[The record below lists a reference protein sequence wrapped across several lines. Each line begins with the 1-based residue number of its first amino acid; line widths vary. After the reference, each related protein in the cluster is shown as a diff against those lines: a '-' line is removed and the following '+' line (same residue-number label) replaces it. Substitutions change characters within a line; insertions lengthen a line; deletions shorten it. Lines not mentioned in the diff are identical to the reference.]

1 MLLQNIPSFFKELS
15 PDARRYLFPELL
27 EEDLENLGQIVHIGE
42 EPVCF
47 SVSKSPSDA
56 IRREPKK
63 SVAKE
68 EKKTNRFS
76 AYMGNIF
83 DALLADDE
91 EEESKQNT
99 TRHTKPVTPST
110 QDTAII
116 ERPFPELD
124 IPEPPVLEMVLE
136 PRTLALLDE
145 IDALQRKYGVTIE
158 ELELA
163 LSYKIKL
170 SRLRITSRY
179 EIILDDFDHIEV
191 KMGTLAKAVFLL
203 YLKHPEGIR
212 YKNLIDHQ
220 LELEQIYTS
229 ISDRSNLEAMQK
241 SISDLTDPITSNS
254 INEKVSKVKKA
265 FLDAMDDRVARFYYI
280 DGKPGEAKK
289 IALQRSLVIWER

>member
-1 MLLQNIPSFFKELS
+1 MDNI
-15 PDARRYLFPELL
+15 
-27 EEDLENLGQIVHIGE
+27 GQIEHVAAEDTG
-42 EPVCF
+42 CF

-68 EKKTNRFS
+68 EKKKNRFS
-76 AYMGNIF
+76 SYMGNIF

-116 ERPFPELD
+116 ERPFPELN
-124 IPEPPVLEMVLE
+124 IPEPPVPEMVLE

-179 EIILDDFDHIEV
+179 EIILDDFDHTEV

-212 YKNLIDHQ
+212 YKDLIDHQ

-265 FLDAMDDRVARFYYI
+265 FLDTMDDRVARFYYI

-289 IALQRSLVIWER
+289 IALKRSLVIWER